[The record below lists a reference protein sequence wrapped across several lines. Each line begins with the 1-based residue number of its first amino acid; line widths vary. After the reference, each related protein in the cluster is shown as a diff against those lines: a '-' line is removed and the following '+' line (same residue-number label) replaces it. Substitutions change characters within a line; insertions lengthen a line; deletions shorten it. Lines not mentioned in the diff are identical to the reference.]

1 MARVYDLEYD
11 VTKWKIGAIPIT
23 MLMNIEIRHDKPKP
37 VIKKCLVDVENGKKF
52 AYFLKRRDDWAVDD
66 CYRYIGPIQFFGPTE
81 LTDQP
86 PFNVLLKKTDG
97 TTWPIKQE

>member
-37 VIKKCLVDVENGKKF
+37 VIKKCLDDVENDKKF
-52 AYFLKRRDDWAVDD
+52 AYFLKRRDDWPLMIVIDTLD
-66 CYRYIGPIQFFGPTE
+66 QYIFWTNLPS
-81 LTDQP
+81 L
-86 PFNVLLKKTDG
+86 N
-97 TTWPIKQE
+97 